1 MKRTIK
7 SRVREEKVLSDK
19 KMKGRRLRALC
30 TTVIL
35 GSVTLGGLSAHAVD
49 IYSPEEFINPD
60 NYSDSSVLNIQDNI
74 NLESANLS
82 GLIQNAINVQIVGT
96 GKDGYA
102 IGGSIYNSDND
113 GRDTILAYGHYTLVN
128 GSGLTFSDAN
138 LTTSTVVFG
147 DSERGGLY
155 SESADWNLSGGLVQ
169 NVSGGTLTVQNSKFD
184 TGLSI
189 DVTRRNDRSVN
200 ARING
205 GIFDNG
211 AGKTTIETSD
221 FTENAISN
229 SAKKIGEETL
239 FTPNQNGSAIESH
252 INGGLI
258 SNASGGLITLND
270 SNLSSNVITASSSNN
285 HADYNPLVWEAK
297 ENCDGDTS
305 EAYVSGGLLNNG
317 GTLTI
322 NGGND
327 VSISSNK
334 ISATAS
340 SLSSDVTIASVLG
353 GVLYNTGT
361 ATLGGDLTIS
371 ENSVTYSASR
381 NDGGDT
387 TTNAYG
393 GVVYNVADAT
403 LNLGN
408 VTISK
413 NSVSGVA
420 GNVAGGAIYNLG
432 SMVLGETGASEAELV
447 LSENFVSGGSG
458 SASGGAIYSA
468 GESNLSN
475 GKITFAN
482 NYATSNSA
490 DASGGALYNTGI
502 LTLGEADFTENYVT
516 GNNALGGALYN
527 SGTFTLDKG
536 TFSENYLIG
545 ANSEQGGA
553 IYNAGTLNLGDVTFS
568 DNTVGD
574 STLNDIYFAAQRTDG
589 DATVNSTMNVLGRA
603 EIGSGLQSADVTAKI
618 NIQNG
623 GNLVLVGQQT
633 LEDGVTTVGNNS
645 GYKGTLNVEN
655 GGILTLKGTEEAD
668 TLAAALTKA
677 TKNWEVGSGL
687 AFDIENDIAARPGQD
702 NPPVAPDATISAAD
716 ITNILGSD
724 AKNVDIYKLGDNYIT
739 FSDDY
744 SSVGR
749 NVYVKDGT
757 MRFFIENNDT
767 EGGGEKY
774 FNGGNANTYISD
786 GAKFIF
792 EISGE
797 DNDTTFAGNLIS
809 ETVADEVNKAEFQKA
824 GEATMTLTGDN
835 SAFNGEAVVE
845 WGELVIDGNKSFFG
859 ENASIVVDCQRNF
872 SGDTGMASLTY
883 NNVAGGEFNQNIT
896 LKSEGIL
903 SINGAGRGDSN
914 NAITINDTITSD
926 GTNNVINLSGAD
938 YTLNTNLDSG
948 QNLNFSNAGI
958 TLGSGVT
965 SLEHAITLASGST
978 LNLADGTANDYTFG
992 DVTLKDATNNAT
1004 LDINLDGDSDAIAV
1018 GGKSTGVL
1026 NIADLNFSGTGGGA
1040 IQKEIEVITGSNNLT
1055 FDENY
1060 KDTYDS
1066 GVYVYDVTTNGGSLS
1081 LIASAISANGLKYQN
1096 HVVDGERTFTFVG
1109 NNPYTIGED
1118 LETTLAGY
1126 FTVSGKSVNA
1136 SDSVFSG
1143 GDAHSFFEVSTD
1155 TTLTLENLTIQNALA
1170 SDADDGTK
1178 GASANKNGAV
1188 VSATG
1193 GTVNLN
1199 NVALKDNHA
1208 DGNGGAIYA
1217 AGNAIINGT
1226 SVNLSGN
1233 TAAGQGSAI
1242 YAQEGAQITLED
1254 SVIDGSDY
1262 VIYNNGA
1269 AITLNDTSV
1278 SGTDSK
1284 IYNSGTLNINSV
1296 DKNVITSAIENAG
1309 TLDLSAAADKVLS
1322 ISGVTGTGAEIAYN
1336 IINVNSD
1343 ASKTGRVEL
1352 GDVSKS
1358 TLAVGNGTAE
1368 LGALSDVD
1376 LSINNA
1382 AVAEH
1387 ISGNITDG
1395 SITIAQ
1401 SAILKELGTADT
1413 TTISS
1418 VLHGSGTIQ
1427 KDGVSTLTLSGS
1439 GNGADFAGDI
1449 NVNDG
1454 KLVFNQA
1461 YGLNA
1466 GSDVNIKN
1474 AVVEY
1479 TTANATLSN
1488 DTLANIN
1495 LNGDAQFTVDA
1506 NGATVTIADKFW
1518 TAKDATTNNNLNFNN
1533 GAYNLGF
1540 STAGL
1545 ADVLNFTDANI
1556 TLSQAANGSI
1566 TMNNSTLDLSNKN
1579 VGDNYTFDNLNATQG
1594 TNNISLDLN
1603 LYVTQDRNPIAD
1615 TINATAGEGILNLTK
1630 VFITNDNGQ
1639 IFRFEDKNKIQV
1651 ISGNNDLKIATAD
1664 DMELLSWAT
1673 NVYKYDIDSALNQ
1686 KGIKINYGGPS
1697 STDTLRDL
1705 NNYIGESEGYNNR
1718 GFNFIVDNGSSNY
1731 NIYRDLDATTEGN
1744 FTIIG
1749 TPDANIKSVLS
1760 GELKD
1765 LVLDAG
1771 TVATRLVNN
1780 NNGTYTYKNAHGT
1793 VSDDRTFDAQYV
1805 TFDGQG
1811 GATIQ
1816 FEAMSVGDTKGSFF
1830 ELTNAT
1836 TLDISDLIIRDAYRG
1851 ANELDASGYTK
1862 YGSVIYAMNSGANV
1876 SISGVDFVSNE
1887 SGSNGG
1893 AIGNL
1898 LSETFEIQNG
1908 NFDGNKSTGGL
1919 GGAIYTASNM
1929 TIKDTN
1935 FGVTNINT
1943 HKDGANDIYIAGN
1956 TVTFEVSDKNTNTI
1970 NSGLAGVAGTVF
1982 DKTGAGTL
1990 LLNGNNEDM
1999 FGSLKIS
2006 AGEVKYTADGSEDS
2020 FIGGSTEINIDS
2032 KLTMD
2037 IANSA
2042 DIQGQIINN
2051 LSGNGQLVKTNN
2063 GTLNMTGDNHLFTGT
2078 MAIEGGSVDFTYE
2091 AGKNIYIAGLT
2102 DIGENGILN
2111 YSTDSEITLSNVS
2124 GTGLLNKNGSGNLN
2138 FNYMT
2143 DNGEKFNGTAYANAG
2158 TLTVNAANDAA
2169 ENFDFKMVANGGN
2182 IVYNAVAG
2190 QTYTLDSKSNIS
2202 FSGNNNTIT
2211 FNNGIYNLNGSI
2223 NGLNDTNTIAFSG
2236 SVDTPAQ
2243 LILGQNKYD
2252 TGIYSIV
2259 DNTIIDLQNSDNN
2272 TFNTYE
2278 FSNLNIANGAK
2289 AKLKVDLEFNSTS
2302 GGTIQNSDKLVSNG
2316 TGGVIS
2322 VTDLNLSKVY
2332 DCGLNNPIEF
2342 AILGGNLTLDK
2353 NVTPTS
2359 WATDVYNYN
2368 VSVGDS
2374 GQSII
2379 LEAIYAADENSLR
2392 AQNIHNGKE
2401 GTRGFSFQS
2410 QQNNLYVIGDHLGE
2424 TAGGTFTVS
2433 GKNDGNNNIIS
2444 HISGDK
2450 DNDGTGEYS
2459 MFDLQNK
2466 TELHLNDLEI
2476 SHAATDKNGSVI
2488 NHENNGA
2495 ISNISNAYIH
2505 HNTSGGK
2512 GGAIYANGQVNLT
2525 DVKFENNTHADG
2537 ANDIYINENAVVNYT
2552 AATKD
2557 KNALSS
2563 GIAGNGTLYKTGG
2576 EELKLS
2582 GNNENFTGNLF
2593 VNSGTLNFD
2602 QNYGTDTYIKGTTT
2616 IADAANV
2623 VINTDLEEI
2632 TTGAFA
2638 GGTGSTITKTGDYDI
2653 TLSGDNS
2660 QFKGTANIN
2669 AGNVIWN
2676 TDDATF
2682 FGGKTNLA
2690 KEEYGIVI
2698 EGTKDAQLS
2707 NISGVGTVGKD
2718 NSGTLVLSGDNSDF
2732 HGSLAVNQGT
2742 LAIAAGTQL
2751 GNLNTGAFGNGTS
2764 INLQNTAAVENED
2777 GSWTTNP
2784 NPASIENLNFETLEI
2799 DGDVSLYLDVDL
2811 AKEQADKISADNVT
2825 VNNNGHLVIGPDGI
2839 NLVSDALVK
2848 NVSTQIV
2855 SGNIAQYV
2863 MLDDAARTAMGPIQK
2878 YMVDYANGYLSFAAQ
2893 GGNTPSYGDV
2903 NPGIMASPV
2912 AAQLG
2917 GYLVQLHSYDEAFRN
2932 MDMYMLMTKEQRQA
2946 MKMKNQIASAAKNS
2960 NIVLDP
2966 TVSRYEN
2973 KSGWFRPYATFENVS
2988 LDNGPKVSNVA
2999 YGSFFGAESEMYDL
3013 GHGWD
3018 GIWSVYGGYNGSHQA
3033 YDGVGIYQNGGTLG
3047 IVGMAYKGNFFT
3059 GLTANTGASVGEAQ
3073 TGFGQDNF
3081 TMLMAGIASKSG
3093 YNVEFAKGKLI
3104 IQPNFTMSYSY
3115 VNTFD
3120 YHSAAGVS
3128 ISSDPLHAIHLEP
3141 GIKVIGNLKNGWQ
3154 PYGSVSMIWNIM
3166 DNTQFMANQ
3175 VYLPEL
3181 SVKPFVKY
3189 GVGVRKSWGEK
3200 FTGFFQ
3206 TYITNGGRNGVGL
3219 QLGFR
3224 WMLGDKSSNKK
3235 TTSQTPQN
3243 KKVIKSM
3250 K

>member
-7 SRVREEKVLSDK
+7 SRVREEKVFSDK

-30 TTVIL
+30 TAVIL

-49 IYSPEEFINPD
+49 IIDQGSLINSD
-60 NYSDSSVLNIQDNI
+60 NYVNGSVLNIQQAIELVNNDDIRAYFPII
-74 NLESANLS
+74 NNSSAVTIN
-82 GLIQNAINVQIVGT
+82 GNNNAIT
-96 GKDGYA
+96 
-102 IGGSIYNSDND
+102 GSIYNQDED
-113 GRDTILAYGHYTLVN
+113 GNLDYGHYSIQDSGSSLSLENVN
-128 GSGLTFSDAN
+128 WNTSTEVHGDAYVGSGGRSWNIYGGVVQNQSGKLNVTDSSFS
-138 LTTSTVVFG
+138 T
-147 DSERGGLY
+147 
-155 SESADWNLSGGLVQ
+155 NLSISLNRQGDY
-169 NVSGGTLTVQNSKFD
+169 VSSTY
-184 TGLSI
+184 
-189 DVTRRNDRSVN
+189 
-200 ARING
+200 ING
-205 GIFDNG
+205 GIIDNLSDG
-211 AGKTTIETSD
+211 AGSTGVVISGTDFNSNNISVNAVRSGSPTIWTAGAEAHA
-221 FTENAISN
+221 E
-229 SAKKIGEETL
+229 
-239 FTPNQNGSAIESH
+239 
-252 INGGLI
+252 INGGILR
-258 SNASGGLITLND
+258 NASDGNTMSVTGGSI
-270 SNLSSNVITASSSNN
+270 SSNVINAIADNNSDYDVWPWPDEAEGNTANASIWGALINNAGKIDIQGVEILGNTASVSAESIEN
-285 HADYNPLVWEAK
+285 ADTV
-297 ENCDGDTS
+297 
-305 EAYVSGGLLNNG
+305 
-317 GTLTI
+317 
-322 NGGND
+322 
-327 VSISSNK
+327 
-334 ISATAS
+334 
-340 SLSSDVTIASVLG
+340 IANVYG
-353 GVLYNTGT
+353 GVLYNEGT
-361 ATLGGDLTIS
+361 ATIGGNTEIS
-371 ENSVTYSASR
+371 GNSISY
-381 NDGGDT
+381 
-387 TTNAYG
+387 NANQG
-393 GVVYNVADAT
+393 T
-403 LNLGN
+403 
-408 VTISK
+408 
-413 NSVSGVA
+413 
-420 GNVAGGAIYNLG
+420 
-432 SMVLGETGASEAELV
+432 
-447 LSENFVSGGSG
+447 G
-458 SASGGAIYSA
+458 SA
-468 GESNLSN
+468 L
-475 GKITFAN
+475 
-482 NYATSNSA
+482 
-490 DASGGALYNTGI
+490 
-502 LTLGEADFTENYVT
+502 
-516 GNNALGGALYN
+516 
-527 SGTFTLDKG
+527 
-536 TFSENYLIG
+536 
-545 ANSEQGGA
+545 GGA
-553 IYNAGTLNLGDVTFS
+553 IYNAGNLTLGDVKFS
-568 DNTVGD
+568 NNTQNG
-574 STLNDIYFAAQRTDG
+574 TLNDIYGAANSVINVSGRT
-589 DATVNSTMNVLGRA
+589 
-603 EIGSGLQSADVTAKI
+603 EIGSGLQSADSTAKI
-618 NIQNG
+618 NIQKG
-623 GNLVLVGQQT
+623 GNLVLVGKQT
-633 LEDGVTTVGNNS
+633 LADGTTETVGNNA
-645 GYKGTLNVEN
+645 GYTGALNVAQ

-668 TLAAALTKA
+668 TLAAALTNA
-677 TKNWEVGSGL
+677 TNKSWEVGSGL

-797 DNDTTFAGNLIS
+797 ENDTTFAGNLIS
-809 ETVADEVNKAEFQKA
+809 ETVAGEVNKAEFQKA
-824 GEATMTLTGDN
+824 GEATMTLTGVN
-835 SAFNGEAVVE
+835 RAFNGEAVVE

-883 NNVAGGEFNQNIT
+883 NNVAGVEFNQNIT
-896 LKSEGIL
+896 LKSKGIL

-914 NAITINDTITSD
+914 AITINNTITSD

-938 YTLNTNLDSG
+938 YTLNTNLGLG

-978 LNLADGTANDYTFG
+978 LNLADGTANNYTFG

-1004 LDINLDGDSDAIAV
+1004 FDINLDGDSDAIAV

-1055 FDENY
+1055 FDANY

-1096 HVVDGERTFTFVG
+1096 HAVDEERTFTFVG

-1118 LETTLAGY
+1118 LETTLEGD
-1126 FTVSGKSVNA
+1126 FTVSGKSDNA

-1143 GDAHSFFEVSTD
+1143 GNAHSFFEVSTD

-1170 SDADDGTK
+1170 SVEVAGTE
-1178 GASANKNGAV
+1178 GASANENGAV

-1217 AGNAIINGT
+1217 AGNAIIKGT

-1233 TAAGQGSAI
+1233 TADGQGSAI

-1269 AITLNDTSV
+1269 AVTLNDTSV

-1309 TLDLSAAADKVLS
+1309 TLNLSAAADKELS
-1322 ISGVTGTGAEIAYN
+1322 ISGVTGTGTEIAYN

-1358 TLAVGNGTAE
+1358 TLAVGNGNAE

-1401 SAILKELGTADT
+1401 SAILKELGTAD

-1533 GAYNLGF
+1533 GAYKLGF

-1566 TMNNSTLDLSNKN
+1566 TMNNSTLDLSNRN
-1579 VGDNYTFDNLNATQG
+1579 DGDNYTFDNLNATQG
-1594 TNNISLDLN
+1594 TNNISLDLD

-1956 TVTFEVSDKNTNTI
+1956 TVTYSVSDENTI
-1970 NSGLAGVAGTVF
+1970 NSGLAGAGNF

-1990 LLNGNNEDM
+1990 YLNGNNKYLTGT
-1999 FGSLKIS
+1999 FKVSGGKVL
-2006 AGEVKYTADGSEDS
+2006 YTANDANDS
-2020 FIGGSTEINIDS
+2020 FVGGPVNLVANLEMNIDS
-2032 KLTMD
+2032 E
-2037 IANSA
+2037 
-2042 DIQGQIINN
+2042 IQNQTISNVSGAGN
-2051 LSGNGQLVKTNN
+2051 LEKTGA
-2063 GTLNMTGDNHLFTGT
+2063 GTLNMTGDNSGYRGNLSIKEGVLAFTN
-2078 MAIEGGSVDFTYE
+2078 ANS
-2091 AGKNIYIAGLT
+2091 NSYIAGNT
-2102 DIGENGILN
+2102 AISNGASLD
-2111 YSTDSEITLSNVS
+2111 YTAVDTVSGATLSNVT
-2124 GTGLLNKNGSGNLN
+2124 GTGVLNKNGDGNLT
-2138 FNYMT
+2138 FNYAS
-2143 DNGEKFNGTAYANAG
+2143 DDEKFNGTANSNAG
-2158 TLTVNAANDAA
+2158 TLTVNAVSGAA
-2169 ENFDFKMVANGGN
+2169 PAFDFNMVANGGN
-2182 IVYNAVAG
+2182 IVYNAIAG
-2190 QTYTLDSKSNIS
+2190 QTYVLDSTSNIS
-2202 FSGNNNTIT
+2202 FADDVNTGSVTFKDGTYELGSALKGQTGDKEVIFDGNDTTPTTIHLTSTEYNTGKFTIKDALIDVADDDAFKTYT
-2211 FNNGIYNLNGSI
+2211 FDNLNAEEGSE
-2223 NGLNDTNTIAFSG
+2223 L
-2236 SVDTPAQ
+2236 SVDLAF
-2243 LILGQNKYD
+2243 D
-2252 TGIYSIV
+2252 T
-2259 DNTIIDLQNSDNN
+2259 
-2272 TFNTYE
+2272 
-2278 FSNLNIANGAK
+2278 ANGH
-2289 AKLKVDLEFNSTS
+2289 
-2302 GGTIQNSDKLVSNG
+2302 QSDKIISTNG
-2316 TGGVIS
+2316 SGTL
-2322 VTDLNLSKVY
+2322 TLTTLNLRDVFY
-2332 DCGLNNPIEF
+2332 DDGLTTPPDSVEF
-2342 AILGGNLTLDK
+2342 EILGGGLKLSDLTLDD
-2353 NVTPTS
+2353 
-2359 WATDVYNYN
+2359 WATDVYHYT
-2368 VSVGDS
+2368 VTTDADKQSV
-2374 GQSII
+2374 I
-2379 LEAIYAADENSLR
+2379 LTADDIANENSLR
-2392 AQNIHNGKE
+2392 EQNKKDDDI
-2401 GTRGFSFQS
+2401 RGFQF
-2410 QQNNLYVIGDHLGE
+2410 LKEDEYVIGSHLGQ
-2424 TAGGTFTVS
+2424 TADGIFTVQ
-2433 GKNDGNNNIIS
+2433 GIQKGDGSIIS
-2444 HISGDK
+2444 HINGG
-2450 DNDGTGEYS
+2450 NQYS
-2459 MFDLQNK
+2459 MFDVV
-2466 TELHLNDLEI
+2466 NDNTDLRINDVEI
-2476 SHAATDKNGSVI
+2476 SHANKDGNGSVLSHTSDSVATI
-2488 NHENNGA
+2488 TNA
-2495 ISNISNAYIH
+2495 NIHDNAS
-2505 HNTSGGK
+2505 TGK
-2512 GGAIYANGQVNLT
+2512 GGAIYVNSGTVNLE
-2525 DVKFENNTHADG
+2525 DVTFVNNNHGNG
-2537 ANDIYINENAVVNYT
+2537 ANDIYIEGENTKVNYI
-2552 AATKD
+2552 ATND
-2557 KNALSS
+2557 SKNSISS
-2563 GIAGNGTLYKTGG
+2563 GIAGNGVLEKTGDSV
-2576 EELKLS
+2576 LILS
-2582 GNNENFTGNLF
+2582 GSNENFTGNL
-2593 VNSGTLNFD
+2593 VVSSGTLNFD
-2602 QNYGTDTYIKGTTT
+2602 QNSSTDTYIKGTTT
-2616 IADAANV
+2616 IANAAEV
-2623 VINTDLEEI
+2623 VINTDLSEI

-2638 GGTGSTITKTGDYDI
+2638 GGASSTITKTGDYDI

-3224 WMLGDKSSNKK
+3224 WMLGDKSSSKK

>member
-7 SRVREEKVLSDK
+7 SRVREEQVFSDK

-30 TTVIL
+30 TAVIL

-49 IYSPEEFINPD
+49 IYNADDFTNSA
-60 NYSDSSVLNIQDNI
+60 NYTDGSTLNILNPIQLTDADFRDSISGAVKVVIDGGNNEIYGGNI
-74 NLESANLS
+74 DEKVSAIWSSDQESGDDSLE
-82 GLIQNAINVQIVGT
+82 T
-96 GKDGYA
+96 
-102 IGGSIYNSDND
+102 
-113 GRDTILAYGHYTLVN
+113 GHYTIQAN
-128 GSGLTFSDAN
+128 GAEVTFQN
-138 LTTSTVVFG
+138 INWNTSTVVHG
-147 DSERGGLY
+147 DAYVGSGGRRWNIYGGVVQNQSGKLNVTD
-155 SESADWNLSGGLVQ
+155 SSFSTNLSISLDRQGDY
-169 NVSGGTLTVQNSKFD
+169 VSSTY
-184 TGLSI
+184 
-189 DVTRRNDRSVN
+189 
-200 ARING
+200 ING
-205 GIFDNG
+205 GIIDNLSDG
-211 AGKTTIETSD
+211 AGSTGVVISGTDFDSNNISVNAVRLGSPTIWTAGAEAHA
-221 FTENAISN
+221 E
-229 SAKKIGEETL
+229 
-239 FTPNQNGSAIESH
+239 
-252 INGGLI
+252 INGGILR
-258 SNASGGLITLND
+258 NASDGNTMSVTGG
-270 SNLSSNVITASSSNN
+270 
-285 HADYNPLVWEAK
+285 
-297 ENCDGDTS
+297 
-305 EAYVSGGLLNNG
+305 
-317 GTLTI
+317 
-322 NGGND
+322 
-327 VSISSNK
+327 SISSNEINAIADNNSDYDVWLMPDEADGNTANASIWGALINNAGK
-334 ISATAS
+334 I
-340 SLSSDVTIASVLG
+340 DIQGVEIFGNKASVSAESIENADTVIANVYG
-353 GVLYNTGT
+353 GVLYNEGT
-361 ATLGGDLTIS
+361 ATIGGNTTIS
-371 ENSVTYSASR
+371 GNSISY
-381 NDGGDT
+381 
-387 TTNAYG
+387 NANQG
-393 GVVYNVADAT
+393 T
-403 LNLGN
+403 
-408 VTISK
+408 
-413 NSVSGVA
+413 
-420 GNVAGGAIYNLG
+420 
-432 SMVLGETGASEAELV
+432 
-447 LSENFVSGGSG
+447 G
-458 SASGGAIYSA
+458 SA
-468 GESNLSN
+468 L
-475 GKITFAN
+475 
-482 NYATSNSA
+482 
-490 DASGGALYNTGI
+490 
-502 LTLGEADFTENYVT
+502 
-516 GNNALGGALYN
+516 
-527 SGTFTLDKG
+527 
-536 TFSENYLIG
+536 
-545 ANSEQGGA
+545 GGA
-553 IYNAGTLNLGDVTFS
+553 IYNAGNLTLGDVIFS
-568 DNTVGD
+568 NNTQNG
-574 STLNDIYFAAQRTDG
+574 TLNDIYGAA
-589 DATVNSTMNVLGRA
+589 NSVINVSGRA
-603 EIGSGLQSADVTAKI
+603 EIGSGLQSADATAKI

-623 GNLVLVGQQT
+623 GNLVLVGKQT
-633 LEDGVTTVGNNS
+633 LADGTTETVGNNA
-645 GYKGTLNVEN
+645 GYTGALNVAQ

-668 TLAAALTKA
+668 TLAAALTNA
-677 TKNWEVGSGL
+677 TNKSWKVGSGL

-797 DNDTTFAGNLIS
+797 ENDTTFAGNLIS
-809 ETVADEVNKAEFQKA
+809 ETVAGEVNKAEFQKA

-872 SGDTGMASLTY
+872 SGDTGMARLTY

-914 NAITINDTITSD
+914 AITINNTITSD
-926 GTNNVINLSGAD
+926 DTNNVINLSGAD
-938 YTLNTNLDSG
+938 YTLNTNLDPG

-978 LNLADGTANDYTFG
+978 LNLADGTANKYTFG
-992 DVTLKDATNNAT
+992 DVTLKDVTNNAT
-1004 LDINLDGDSDAIAV
+1004 LDINLDGASDAIAV
-1018 GGKSTGVL
+1018 GENSTGVL
-1026 NIADLNFSGTGGGA
+1026 NIDDLNFSGKGGGA
-1040 IQKEIEVITGSNNLT
+1040 IQKEIKVITGSNNLT
-1055 FDENY
+1055 FANY
-1060 KDTYDS
+1060 NDTYDS
-1066 GVYVYDVTTNGGSLS
+1066 GVYVYDVKTNGGSLS

-1096 HVVDGERTFTFVG
+1096 HIVDGERTFTFVG

-1118 LETTLAGY
+1118 LEITLAGD
-1126 FTVSGKSVNA
+1126 FTVSGKSDNA

-1143 GDAHSFFEVSTD
+1143 GDDHSFFEVSTD

-1170 SDADDGTK
+1170 SDADDGTE
-1178 GASANKNGAV
+1178 GASANENGAV

-1199 NVALKDNHA
+1199 NVALKVNHA

-1233 TAAGQGSAI
+1233 TADGQGSAI

-1262 VIYNNGA
+1262 VIYNNDA

-1309 TLDLSAAADKVLS
+1309 TLNLSAAADKELS

-1413 TTISS
+1413 MISS
-1418 VLHGSGTIQ
+1418 ELHGSGTIQ

-1479 TTANATLSN
+1479 TTAKATLSN

-1533 GAYNLGF
+1533 GTYNLGF
-1540 STAGL
+1540 STAGI
-1545 ADVLNFTDANI
+1545 ADILNFKDSNI
-1556 TLSQAANGSI
+1556 TLSQADNGSI
-1566 TMNNSTLDLSNKN
+1566 TMNNSTLDLSNTRAGN
-1579 VGDNYTFDNLNATQG
+1579 NYNFDSLDATQG

-1673 NVYKYDIDSALNQ
+1673 NVYKYQINSAMEQ
-1686 KGIKINYGGPS
+1686 KGIEISYGGPS

-1705 NNYIGESEGYNNR
+1705 NIYQGEQGHNNR
-1718 GFNFIVDNGSSNY
+1718 GFNFIVDATNGNNSY
-1731 NIYRDLDATTEGN
+1731 NIYRDLDTTAAGN

-1749 TPDANIKSVLS
+1749 AVNGNGSKSVLS

-1765 LVLDAG
+1765 LVLDKDTA
-1771 TVATRLVNN
+1771 TTRLRDNGD
-1780 NNGTYTYKNAHGT
+1780 GTYTYLNADKS
-1793 VSDDRTFDAQYV
+1793 VDRKFDASCV
-1805 TFDGQG
+1805 TDTADGG
-1811 GATIQ
+1811 KIINVK
-1816 FEAMSVGDTKGSFF
+1816 AMSDGDTNGSFF

-1836 TLDISDLIIRDAYRG
+1836 NLEISDVIIKDAYRG
-1851 ANELDASGYTK
+1851 ASELDANGFTK
-1862 YGSVIYAMNSGANV
+1862 YGSVIYAMNQDAVVNLSN
-1876 SISGVDFVSNE
+1876 VDFVSNN
-1887 SGSNGG
+1887 SAANGG
-1893 AIGNL
+1893 AIGNVFSKEFNITNGSFDDNH
-1898 LSETFEIQNG
+1898 SEKGF
-1908 NFDGNKSTGGL
+1908 
-1919 GGAIYTASNM
+1919 GGAIYTAFNM
-1929 TIKDTN
+1929 NIKDTD
-1935 FGVTNINT
+1935 FGVKELNT
-1943 HKDGANDIYIAGN
+1943 HQAGVANDIYIAGN

-1999 FGSLKIS
+1999 LGSLKIS

-2020 FIGGSTEINIDS
+2020 FIGGSTEIDS

-2063 GTLNMTGDNHLFTGT
+2063 GTLKMTGDNHLFTGT

-2124 GTGLLNKNGSGNLN
+2124 GKGLLNKNGSGNLN

-2143 DNGEKFNGTAYANAG
+2143 DNGEKFNGTAYANEG
-2158 TLTVNAANDAA
+2158 TLTVNAYPDSADDNA
-2169 ENFDFKMVANGGN
+2169 FDFKMVANGGN
-2182 IVYNAVAG
+2182 IVYNAIAG
-2190 QTYTLDSKSNIS
+2190 QTYVLDSTSNIS
-2202 FSGNNNTIT
+2202 FADDVNTGSVT
-2211 FNNGIYNLNGSI
+2211 FKDGTYELGSALTGQTGDKEVIFDCDDDTTPTTIHLTSTEYNTGKFTIKDALIDVDDDAFKTYTFDNLNAEEGSE
-2223 NGLNDTNTIAFSG
+2223 L
-2236 SVDTPAQ
+2236 SVDLAF
-2243 LILGQNKYD
+2243 D
-2252 TGIYSIV
+2252 T
-2259 DNTIIDLQNSDNN
+2259 
-2272 TFNTYE
+2272 
-2278 FSNLNIANGAK
+2278 ANGH
-2289 AKLKVDLEFNSTS
+2289 
-2302 GGTIQNSDKLVSNG
+2302 QSDKIISTNG
-2316 TGGVIS
+2316 SGTL
-2322 VTDLNLSKVY
+2322 TLTTLNLSKGFY
-2332 DCGLNNPIEF
+2332 DDGLTTPPDSVEF
-2342 AILGGNLTLDK
+2342 EILGGGLKLSDLTED
-2353 NVTPTS
+2353 
-2359 WATDVYNYN
+2359 WYTDVYHYT
-2368 VSVGDS
+2368 VTTDADKQSV
-2374 GQSII
+2374 I
-2379 LEAIYAADENSLR
+2379 LTADDIAHENSLR
-2392 AQNIHNGKE
+2392 EQNKKDDI
-2401 GTRGFSFQS
+2401 RGFQF
-2410 QQNNLYVIGDHLGE
+2410 LKEDEYVIGSHLGQ
-2424 TAGGTFTVS
+2424 TADGIFTVQ
-2433 GKNDGNNNIIS
+2433 GIQKGDGSIIS
-2444 HISGDK
+2444 HINGG
-2450 DNDGTGEYS
+2450 NQYS
-2459 MFDLQNK
+2459 MFDVVKDNTDLRI
-2466 TELHLNDLEI
+2466 NDVEI
-2476 SHAATDKNGSVI
+2476 SHANKDGNGSVLSHTSDSVATI
-2488 NHENNGA
+2488 T
-2495 ISNISNAYIH
+2495 NAYIH
-2505 HNTSGGK
+2505 DNASTGK
-2512 GGAIYANGQVNLT
+2512 GGAIYVNSGTVNLK
-2525 DVKFENNTHADG
+2525 DVTFANNNHGNG
-2537 ANDIYINENAVVNYT
+2537 ANDIYIEGENTKVNYI
-2552 AATKD
+2552 ATND
-2557 KNALSS
+2557 SKNSISS
-2563 GIAGNGTLYKTGG
+2563 GIAGNGVLEKTGDS
-2576 EELKLS
+2576 ELTLS
-2582 GNNENFTGNLF
+2582 GSNENFTGNL
-2593 VNSGTLNFD
+2593 VVSSGTLNFE
-2602 QNYGTDTYIKGTTT
+2602 QNSSTDTYIKGTTT
-2616 IADAANV
+2616 IANAAEV
-2623 VINTDLEEI
+2623 VINTDLSEI

-2638 GGTGSTITKTGDYDI
+2638 GGASSTITKTGDYDI

>member
-30 TTVIL
+30 TAVIL

-147 DSERGGLY
+147 DSDRGGRY

-189 DVTRRNDRSVN
+189 DVTRRNDRVVN
-200 ARING
+200 SRING

-239 FTPNQNGSAIESH
+239 FTQNQNGSAIESH

-270 SNLSSNVITASSSNN
+270 SNLSSNGITASSSNN
-285 HADYNPLVWEAK
+285 HADYNPLVWEDK

-322 NGGND
+322 NGG
-327 VSISSNK
+327 SISSNN

-371 ENSVTYSASR
+371 ANSVTYSASR

-603 EIGSGLQSADVTAKI
+603 EIGSGLQSADATAQI

-809 ETVADEVNKAEFQKA
+809 ETVAGEVNKAEFQKA
-824 GEATMTLTGDN
+824 GDATLTLTGDN
-835 SAFNGEAVVE
+835 RNFNGVAVAE

-872 SGDTGMASLTY
+872 PGDTGMASLTY
-883 NNVAGGEFNQNIT
+883 NNVAGGVFNQNIT

-903 SINGAGRGDSN
+903 SINGAGRGDS

-938 YTLNTNLDSG
+938 YTLNTNLGSG

-965 SLEHAITLASGST
+965 SLKHAITLASGST
-978 LNLADGTANDYTFG
+978 LNLADGTANNYTFG

-1004 LDINLDGDSDAIAV
+1004 LDINLDGASDAIAV
-1018 GGKSTGVL
+1018 GGNSTGVL
-1026 NIADLNFSGTGGGA
+1026 NIDDLNFSGTGGGA

-1055 FDENY
+1055 FDANY

-1118 LETTLAGY
+1118 LETTLEGD

-1143 GDAHSFFEVSTD
+1143 DYAHSFFEVSTD
-1155 TTLTLENLTIQNALA
+1155 TTLTLKNLTIQNALA

-1178 GASANKNGAV
+1178 GASANENGAV

-1193 GTVNLN
+1193 GIVNLN

-1217 AGNAIINGT
+1217 AGNAIIKGT

-1233 TAAGQGSAI
+1233 TADGQGSAI
-1242 YAQEGAQITLED
+1242 YAQEGAQITLDD

-1309 TLDLSAAADKVLS
+1309 TLNLSAAADKELS
-1322 ISGVTGTGAEIAYN
+1322 ISGVTGRGADIAYN

-1343 ASKTGRVEL
+1343 ASNTGRVEL
-1352 GDVSKS
+1352 GDVSNS
-1358 TLAVGNGTAE
+1358 TLAVDNGTAE

-1413 TTISS
+1413 TISS

-1427 KDGVSTLTLSGS
+1427 KDGASTLTLSGS

-1449 NVNDG
+1449 NLNAG

-1594 TNNISLDLN
+1594 TNNISLDLD

-1615 TINATAGEGILNLTK
+1615 TINATAGKGILNLTK

-1673 NVYKYDIDSALNQ
+1673 NVYKYQINSAMEQ
-1686 KGIKINYGGPS
+1686 KGIEISYGGPS

-1705 NNYIGESEGYNNR
+1705 NIYNSGEQGMNNR
-1718 GFNFIVDNGSSNY
+1718 GFNFIVDASGNNSY
-1731 NIYRDLDATTEGN
+1731 NIYRDLDTTAAGN

-1749 TPDANIKSVLS
+1749 AVNGNGSKSVLS

-1765 LVLDAG
+1765 LVLDKDTA
-1771 TVATRLVNN
+1771 TTRLRDNGD
-1780 NNGTYTYKNAHGT
+1780 GTYTYLNADKS
-1793 VSDDRTFDAQYV
+1793 VDRKFDASCV
-1805 TFDGQG
+1805 TDTADGG
-1811 GATIQ
+1811 KIIKV
-1816 FEAMSVGDTKGSFF
+1816 EAMSDGDTNGSFF

-1836 TLDISDLIIRDAYRG
+1836 NLEISDVIIKDAYRG
-1851 ANELDASGYTK
+1851 AGELDTNGYTK
-1862 YGSVIYAMNSGANV
+1862 YGSVIYAMNKDAVVNLSN
-1876 SISGVDFVSNE
+1876 VDFVSNN
-1887 SGSNGG
+1887 SAANGG
-1893 AIGNL
+1893 AIGNVFSKKFNISNGSFDDNH
-1898 LSETFEIQNG
+1898 SE
-1908 NFDGNKSTGGL
+1908 KGL
-1919 GGAIYTASNM
+1919 GGAIYTAFNM
-1929 TIKDTN
+1929 NIKDTD
-1935 FGVTNINT
+1935 FGVNGLNT
-1943 HKDGANDIYIAGN
+1943 HQAGEANDIYIAGN
-1956 TVTFEVSDKNTNTI
+1956 TVTYSVSDENTI
-1970 NSGLAGVAGTVF
+1970 NSGLAGAGNF

-1990 LLNGNNEDM
+1990 YLNGNNKYLTGT
-1999 FGSLKIS
+1999 FKVSGGKVL
-2006 AGEVKYTADGSEDS
+2006 YTANDANDS
-2020 FIGGSTEINIDS
+2020 FVGGPVNLVANLEMNIDS
-2032 KLTMD
+2032 E
-2037 IANSA
+2037 
-2042 DIQGQIINN
+2042 IQNQTISNVSGAGN
-2051 LSGNGQLVKTNN
+2051 LEKTGA
-2063 GTLNMTGDNHLFTGT
+2063 GTLNMTGDNSGYRGNLSIKEGVLAFTN
-2078 MAIEGGSVDFTYE
+2078 ANS
-2091 AGKNIYIAGLT
+2091 NSYIAGNT
-2102 DIGENGILN
+2102 AISNGASLD
-2111 YSTDSEITLSNVS
+2111 YTAVDTVSGATLSNVT
-2124 GTGLLNKNGSGNLN
+2124 GTGVLNKNGDGNLT
-2138 FNYMT
+2138 FNYAS
-2143 DNGEKFNGTAYANAG
+2143 GTAKFSGTANSNEG
-2158 TLTVNAANDAA
+2158 TLTVNAASDAA
-2169 ENFDFKMVANGGN
+2169 STFDFNMVANGGN
-2182 IVYNAVAG
+2182 IVYNAIAG
-2190 QTYTLDSKSNIS
+2190 QTYVLDSTSNIS
-2202 FSGNNNTIT
+2202 FADDVNTGSVT
-2211 FNNGIYNLNGSI
+2211 FKDGTYELGSALTGQTGDKEVIFDCDDDTTPTTIHLTSTEYNTGKFTIKDALIDVDDDAFKTYTFDNLNAEEGSE
-2223 NGLNDTNTIAFSG
+2223 L
-2236 SVDTPAQ
+2236 SVDLAF
-2243 LILGQNKYD
+2243 D
-2252 TGIYSIV
+2252 T
-2259 DNTIIDLQNSDNN
+2259 
-2272 TFNTYE
+2272 
-2278 FSNLNIANGAK
+2278 ANGH
-2289 AKLKVDLEFNSTS
+2289 
-2302 GGTIQNSDKLVSNG
+2302 QSDKIISTNG
-2316 TGGVIS
+2316 SGTL
-2322 VTDLNLSKVY
+2322 TLTTLNLSKGFY
-2332 DCGLNNPIEF
+2332 DDGLTTPPDSVEF
-2342 AILGGNLTLDK
+2342 EILGGGLKLSDLTED
-2353 NVTPTS
+2353 
-2359 WATDVYNYN
+2359 WYTDVYHYT
-2368 VSVGDS
+2368 VTTDADKQSV
-2374 GQSII
+2374 I
-2379 LEAIYAADENSLR
+2379 LTADDIAHENSLR
-2392 AQNIHNGKE
+2392 EQNQKDDI
-2401 GTRGFSFQS
+2401 RGFQF
-2410 QQNNLYVIGDHLGE
+2410 LKEDEYVIGSHLGQ
-2424 TAGGTFTVS
+2424 TADGIFTVQ
-2433 GKNDGNNNIIS
+2433 GIQKGDGSIIS
-2444 HISGDK
+2444 HINGG
-2450 DNDGTGEYS
+2450 NQYS
-2459 MFDLQNK
+2459 MFDVV
-2466 TELHLNDLEI
+2466 NDNTDLRINDVEI
-2476 SHAATDKNGSVI
+2476 SHANKDGNGSVLSHTSDSVATI
-2488 NHENNGA
+2488 T
-2495 ISNISNAYIH
+2495 NAYIH
-2505 HNTSGGK
+2505 DNASTGK
-2512 GGAIYANGQVNLT
+2512 GGAIYVNSGTVNLE
-2525 DVKFENNTHADG
+2525 DVTFANNNHGNG
-2537 ANDIYINENAVVNYT
+2537 ANDIYIEGENTKVNYI
-2552 AATKD
+2552 ATND
-2557 KNALSS
+2557 SKNSISS
-2563 GIAGNGTLYKTGG
+2563 GIAGNGVLEKTGDS
-2576 EELKLS
+2576 ELTLS
-2582 GNNENFTGNLF
+2582 GSNENFTGNF
-2593 VNSGTLNFD
+2593 VVSSGTLNFD
-2602 QNYGTDTYIKGTTT
+2602 QNSSTDTYIKGTTT
-2616 IADAANV
+2616 IANAAEV
-2623 VINTDLEEI
+2623 VINTDLSEI

-2638 GGTGSTITKTGDYDI
+2638 GGASSTITKTGDYDI

>member
-1 MKRTIK
+1 MKRNIK

-30 TTVIL
+30 TAVIL

-147 DSERGGLY
+147 DSDRGGLY

-221 FTENAISN
+221 FTGNAISN

-239 FTPNQNGSAIESH
+239 FTPNKNGSAIESH

-258 SNASGGLITLND
+258 SNASGGLITLNG
-270 SNLSSNVITASSSNN
+270 SNLSSNGITASSSNN
-285 HADYNPLVWEAK
+285 HADFNPVVWDAK

-322 NGGND
+322 NGG
-327 VSISSNK
+327 SISYNN

-361 ATLGGDLTIS
+361 ATLGGGLTIS
-371 ENSVTYSASR
+371 VNSVTYSASR

-447 LSENFVSGGSG
+447 LRENFVSGGSG

-603 EIGSGLQSADVTAKI
+603 EIGSGLQSADSTAQI

-633 LEDGVTTVGNNS
+633 LEDGGTTVGNNS

-757 MRFFIENNDT
+757 MRFFKENSDT

-809 ETVADEVNKAEFQKA
+809 ETVAGEVNKAEFQKA

-845 WGELVIDGNKSFFG
+845 WGELVIGGNKSFFG

-914 NAITINDTITSD
+914 AITINDTITSY

-978 LNLADGTANDYTFG
+978 LNLADGTANNYTFG

-1004 LDINLDGDSDAIAV
+1004 LDINLDGASDAIAV

-1040 IQKEIEVITGSNNLT
+1040 IQKEIKVITGSNNLT

-1060 KDTYDS
+1060 KDAYDS
-1066 GVYVYDVTTNGGSLS
+1066 GVYVYDVTTKGGSLS

-1096 HVVDGERTFTFVG
+1096 HVVDGKRTFTFVG

-1118 LETTLAGY
+1118 LETTLAGD
-1126 FTVSGKSVNA
+1126 FTVSGKSDNA

-1143 GDAHSFFEVSTD
+1143 GNAHSFFEVSTD

-1170 SDADDGTK
+1170 SDADDGTD
-1178 GASANKNGAV
+1178 GASANENGAV

-1217 AGNAIINGT
+1217 AGNAIIKGT

-1233 TAAGQGSAI
+1233 TADGQGSAI

-1309 TLDLSAAADKVLS
+1309 TLNLSAAADKELS

-1382 AVAEH
+1382 AVVEH

-1401 SAILKELGTADT
+1401 SAILKELGTAD

-1454 KLVFNQA
+1454 KLVFNEM

-1466 GSDVNIKN
+1466 GADVNIKN

-1479 TTANATLSN
+1479 TTGNATLSN

-1556 TLSQAANGSI
+1556 TLSKAANGSI
-1566 TMNNSTLDLSNKN
+1566 TMNNSTLDLSKN
-1579 VGDNYTFDNLNATQG
+1579 RNAGDNYTFDNLNATQG
-1594 TNNISLDLN
+1594 TNNISLDLD
-1603 LYVTQDRNPIAD
+1603 LYVTQDGNPIAD

-1673 NVYKYDIDSALNQ
+1673 NVYKYQINSAMGQ
-1686 KGIKINYGGPS
+1686 KGIEISYGGPS

-1705 NNYIGESEGYNNR
+1705 NIYNSGKQGMNNR
-1718 GFNFIVDNGSSNY
+1718 GFNFVIDDESNSY
-1731 NIYRDLDATTEGN
+1731 NIYRDLDTTTEGN

-1749 TPDANIKSVLS
+1749 AVNGNGAKSVLS

-1771 TVATRLVNN
+1771 TVANRLDYNEDDN
-1780 NNGTYTYKNAHGT
+1780 TYTYKNADG
-1793 VSDDRTFDAQYV
+1793 SPDRTFDASYV
-1805 TFDGQG
+1805 TDTADGG
-1811 GATIQ
+1811 KIINV
-1816 FEAMSVGDTKGSFF
+1816 EAMSDGDKNGSFF

-1836 TLDISDLIIRDAYRG
+1836 NLEISDVIIKDAYRG
-1851 ANELDASGYTK
+1851 ASELDTNGFTK
-1862 YGSVIYAMNSGANV
+1862 YGSVIYAMNQDAVVNLSN
-1876 SISGVDFVSNE
+1876 VDFVSNNSE
-1887 SGSNGG
+1887 ANGG
-1893 AIGNL
+1893 AIGNVFSKEFNITNGSFDDNH
-1898 LSETFEIQNG
+1898 SE
-1908 NFDGNKSTGGL
+1908 KGL
-1919 GGAIYTASNM
+1919 GGAIYTAFNM
-1929 TIKDTN
+1929 NIKDTD
-1935 FGVTNINT
+1935 FGVNGRNT
-1943 HKDGANDIYIAGN
+1943 HQDGVANDIYIAGN

-2020 FIGGSTEINIDS
+2020 FIGGSTEIKIDS

-2063 GTLNMTGDNHLFTGT
+2063 GTLKMTGDNHLFTGT

-2143 DNGEKFNGTAYANAG
+2143 DNGEKFNGTAYANEG
-2158 TLTVNAANDAA
+2158 TLTVNAYPDSADDNA
-2169 ENFDFKMVANGGN
+2169 FDFKMVANGGD
-2182 IVYNAVAG
+2182 IVYNAIAG
-2190 QTYTLDSKSNIS
+2190 QTYVLDSTSNIS
-2202 FSGNNNTIT
+2202 FADDVNTGSVT
-2211 FNNGIYNLNGSI
+2211 FNNGIYELGSALAGQTGDKEVIFDGNDTTSTTIHLTSTEYNTGKFTIKDALIDVADDAFKTYTFDNLNAEEGSE
-2223 NGLNDTNTIAFSG
+2223 L
-2236 SVDTPAQ
+2236 SVDLAF
-2243 LILGQNKYD
+2243 D
-2252 TGIYSIV
+2252 T
-2259 DNTIIDLQNSDNN
+2259 
-2272 TFNTYE
+2272 
-2278 FSNLNIANGAK
+2278 ANGH
-2289 AKLKVDLEFNSTS
+2289 
-2302 GGTIQNSDKLVSNG
+2302 QSDKIISTNG
-2316 TGGVIS
+2316 SGTL
-2322 VTDLNLSKVY
+2322 TLTTLNLRDVFY
-2332 DCGLNNPIEF
+2332 DDGLTTPPDSVEF
-2342 AILGGNLTLDK
+2342 EILGGGLKLSDLTLDD
-2353 NVTPTS
+2353 
-2359 WATDVYNYN
+2359 WATDVYHYT
-2368 VSVGDS
+2368 VTTDADKQSV
-2374 GQSII
+2374 I
-2379 LEAIYAADENSLR
+2379 LTADDIAHENSLR
-2392 AQNIHNGKE
+2392 EQNKKDDDI
-2401 GTRGFSFQS
+2401 RGFQF
-2410 QQNNLYVIGDHLGE
+2410 LKEDEYVIGSHLGQ
-2424 TAGGTFTVS
+2424 TADGIFTVQ
-2433 GKNDGNNNIIS
+2433 GIQKGDGSIIS
-2444 HISGDK
+2444 HINGG
-2450 DNDGTGEYS
+2450 NQYS
-2459 MFDLQNK
+2459 MFDVV
-2466 TELHLNDLEI
+2466 NDNTDLRINDVEI
-2476 SHAATDKNGSVI
+2476 SHANKDGNGSVLSHTSDSVATI
-2488 NHENNGA
+2488 T
-2495 ISNISNAYIH
+2495 NAYIH
-2505 HNTSGGK
+2505 DNASTGK
-2512 GGAIYANGQVNLT
+2512 GGAIYVNSGTVNLE
-2525 DVKFENNTHADG
+2525 DVTFANNNHGNG
-2537 ANDIYINENAVVNYT
+2537 ANDIYIEGENTKVNYI
-2552 AATKD
+2552 ATND
-2557 KNALSS
+2557 SKNSISS
-2563 GIAGNGTLYKTGG
+2563 GIAGDGVLEKTGDS
-2576 EELKLS
+2576 ELTLS
-2582 GNNENFTGNLF
+2582 GSNENFTGNL
-2593 VNSGTLNFD
+2593 VVSSGTLNFE
-2602 QNYGTDTYIKGTTT
+2602 QNSSTDTYIKGTTT
-2616 IADAANV
+2616 IANAAEV
-2623 VINTDLEEI
+2623 VINTDLSEI

-2638 GGTGSTITKTGDYDI
+2638 GGASSTITKTGDYDI

-2690 KEEYGIVI
+2690 KAEYGIVI

>member
-30 TTVIL
+30 TAVIL

-49 IYSPEEFINPD
+49 IIDQGSLINSD
-60 NYSDSSVLNIQDNI
+60 NYVNGSVLNIQQAIELVNNDDIRAYFPII
-74 NLESANLS
+74 NNSS
-82 GLIQNAINVQIVGT
+82 VVTINGNN
-96 GKDGYA
+96 YA
-102 IGGSIYNSDND
+102 ITGSIYNQDED
-113 GRDTILAYGHYTLVN
+113 GNLDYGHYSIQDSGSSLSFENINWNTSTEVHGDAYV
-128 GSGLTFSDAN
+128 GSGGRSWN
-138 LTTSTVVFG
+138 IY
-147 DSERGGLY
+147 GGV
-155 SESADWNLSGGLVQ
+155 VQ
-169 NVSGGTLTVQNSKFD
+169 NQSGKLNVTDSSFSTD
-184 TGLSI
+184 LSI
-189 DVTRRNDRSVN
+189 SLDRQGNYVSSTY
-200 ARING
+200 ING
-205 GIFDNG
+205 GIIDNLSDG
-211 AGKTTIETSD
+211 AGSTGVVISGTDFNSNNISVNAVRSGSPTIWTAGAEAHA
-221 FTENAISN
+221 E
-229 SAKKIGEETL
+229 
-239 FTPNQNGSAIESH
+239 
-252 INGGLI
+252 INGGILR
-258 SNASGGLITLND
+258 NASDGNTMSVTGGSI
-270 SNLSSNVITASSSNN
+270 SSNVINAIADNNSDYFIGDADGNTANASIWGALINNAGKIDIQGVEISGNTASVSAESIEN
-285 HADYNPLVWEAK
+285 ADTV
-297 ENCDGDTS
+297 
-305 EAYVSGGLLNNG
+305 
-317 GTLTI
+317 
-322 NGGND
+322 
-327 VSISSNK
+327 
-334 ISATAS
+334 TAN
-340 SLSSDVTIASVLG
+340 VYG
-353 GVLYNTGT
+353 GVLYNEGT
-361 ATLGGDLTIS
+361 ATIGGNTTIS
-371 ENSVTYSASR
+371 GNSISY
-381 NDGGDT
+381 
-387 TTNAYG
+387 NANQG
-393 GVVYNVADAT
+393 T
-403 LNLGN
+403 
-408 VTISK
+408 
-413 NSVSGVA
+413 
-420 GNVAGGAIYNLG
+420 
-432 SMVLGETGASEAELV
+432 
-447 LSENFVSGGSG
+447 G
-458 SASGGAIYSA
+458 SA
-468 GESNLSN
+468 L
-475 GKITFAN
+475 
-482 NYATSNSA
+482 
-490 DASGGALYNTGI
+490 
-502 LTLGEADFTENYVT
+502 
-516 GNNALGGALYN
+516 
-527 SGTFTLDKG
+527 
-536 TFSENYLIG
+536 
-545 ANSEQGGA
+545 GGA
-553 IYNAGTLNLGDVTFS
+553 IYNAGNLTLGDVIFS
-568 DNTVGD
+568 NNTQNG
-574 STLNDIYFAAQRTDG
+574 TLNDIYGAA
-589 DATVNSTMNVLGRA
+589 NSVINVSGRA
-603 EIGSGLQSADVTAKI
+603 EIGSGLQSADATAQI

-623 GNLVLVGQQT
+623 GNLVLVGKQT
-633 LEDGVTTVGNNS
+633 LADGTTETVGNNA
-645 GYKGTLNVEN
+645 GYTGALNVAQ
-655 GGILTLKGTEEAD
+655 GGILTLKGTDEAD
-668 TLAAALTKA
+668 TLAAALTNA

-786 GAKFIF
+786 GAKFII

-797 DNDTTFAGNLIS
+797 ENDTTFAGNLIS
-809 ETVADEVNKAEFQKA
+809 ETVAGEVNKAEFQKA
-824 GEATMTLTGDN
+824 GDATMTLTGDN

-903 SINGAGRGDSN
+903 SINGTDRGDS

-926 GTNNVINLSGAD
+926 GTNNVINLSDAD
-938 YTLNTNLDSG
+938 YTLNTNLGSG

-978 LNLADGTANDYTFG
+978 LNLSDGTANNYTFG
-992 DVTLKDATNNAT
+992 DVTLKDATNNTT
-1004 LDINLDGDSDAIAV
+1004 LDINLDGASDAIAV
-1018 GGKSTGVL
+1018 GGNSTGVL

-1040 IQKEIEVITGSNNLT
+1040 IQKKIEVITGSNNLT
-1055 FDENY
+1055 FDANY

-1066 GVYVYDVTTNGGSLS
+1066 GVYVYDVTTKGGSLS

-1109 NNPYTIGED
+1109 NSPYTIGED
-1118 LETTLAGY
+1118 LETTLAGD
-1126 FTVSGKSVNA
+1126 FTVSGKSGNA

-1143 GDAHSFFEVSTD
+1143 GKAHSFFEVSTD

-1170 SDADDGTK
+1170 SVEAAGTE
-1178 GASANKNGAV
+1178 GASANENGAV

-1199 NVALKDNHA
+1199 NVVLKDNSA

-1217 AGNAIINGT
+1217 AGNAIIKGT

-1233 TAAGQGSAI
+1233 TADGQGSAI

-1309 TLDLSAAADKVLS
+1309 ILNLSAAADKELS

-1358 TLAVGNGTAE
+1358 TLAVDNGTAE

-1387 ISGNITDG
+1387 ISGNITAG

-1401 SAILKELGTADT
+1401 DAILKELGTAD

-1454 KLVFNQA
+1454 KLVFNEM

-1466 GSDVNIKN
+1466 GADVNIKN

-1479 TTANATLSN
+1479 TTAKATLSN

-1566 TMNNSTLDLSNKN
+1566 TMNNSTLDLSNRN
-1579 VGDNYTFDNLNATQG
+1579 DGRNDGDNYTFDNLNAAQG
-1594 TNNISLDLN
+1594 TNNISLDLD
-1603 LYVTQDRNPIAD
+1603 LYVTQDINPIAD
-1615 TINATAGEGILNLTK
+1615 TINATAGGGILNLTK

-1639 IFRFEDKNKIQV
+1639 IFRYEDKNIIPV
-1651 ISGNNDLKIATAD
+1651 ISGGNTLQLAVD
-1664 DMELLSWAT
+1664 DGIELLSWAT
-1673 NVYKYDIDSALNQ
+1673 NVYKYQIDSALNG

-1705 NNYIGESEGYNNR
+1705 NIYQGEEGHNNR
-1718 GFNFIVDNGSSNY
+1718 GFNFITDASGNNSY
-1731 NIYRDLDATTEGN
+1731 NIYRDLDTTAAGN

-1749 TPDANIKSVLS
+1749 TVNENGTKSVLS

-1765 LVLDAG
+1765 LVLDAD
-1771 TVATRLVNN
+1771 TAQTRLRDNG
-1780 NNGTYTYKNAHGT
+1780 NGTYTYLNADA
-1793 VSDDRTFDAQYV
+1793 SEDRTFDASYV
-1805 TFDGQG
+1805 TDDVDEAGNPVK
-1811 GATIQ
+1811 IINVD
-1816 FEAMSVGDTKGSFF
+1816 AMSDGDKNGSFF

-1836 TLDISDLIIRDAYRG
+1836 NLEISDVIIKDAYRG
-1851 ANELDASGYTK
+1851 ANETDANNYTK
-1862 YGSVIYAMNSGANV
+1862 YGSVIYAMNQNAVVN
-1876 SISGVDFVSNE
+1876 ISNVDFVGNKSAA
-1887 SGSNGG
+1887 NGG
-1893 AIGNL
+1893 AIGNV
-1898 LSETFEIQNG
+1898 LSKEFNITNG
-1908 NFDGNKSTGGL
+1908 SFDDNHSENAL
-1919 GGAIYTASNM
+1919 GGAIYTAFNM
-1929 TIKDTN
+1929 NIKDTD
-1935 FGVTNINT
+1935 FGTTTLNT
-1943 HKDGANDIYIAGN
+1943 HKNGVANDIYIAGN
-1956 TVTFEVSDKNTNTI
+1956 TVTFEVSDENTI

-1982 DKTGAGTL
+1982 DKTGTGTL

-1999 FGSLKIS
+1999 LGSLKIS

-2020 FIGGSTEINIDS
+2020 FIGGSTEININS

-2042 DIQGQIINN
+2042 DIQDQIINN
-2051 LSGNGQLVKTNN
+2051 LSGYGQLVKTNN

-2091 AGKNIYIAGLT
+2091 AGKNIYIAGFT

-2143 DNGEKFNGTAYANAG
+2143 DNGEKFNGTAYANEG
-2158 TLTVNAANDAA
+2158 TLTVNAYPDSADDNA
-2169 ENFDFKMVANGGN
+2169 FDFKMVANGGD
-2182 IVYNAVAG
+2182 IVYNAIAG
-2190 QTYTLDSKSNIS
+2190 QTYVLDSTSNIS
-2202 FSGNNNTIT
+2202 FADGVNTGSVT
-2211 FNNGIYNLNGSI
+2211 FKDGTYELGSALAGQTGDKEVIFDGDDTTYTTIHLTSKECNYNTGKFTIKDALIDVADDAFKTYTFDNLNAEEGSE
-2223 NGLNDTNTIAFSG
+2223 L
-2236 SVDTPAQ
+2236 SVDLAF
-2243 LILGQNKYD
+2243 D
-2252 TGIYSIV
+2252 T
-2259 DNTIIDLQNSDNN
+2259 
-2272 TFNTYE
+2272 
-2278 FSNLNIANGAK
+2278 ANGH
-2289 AKLKVDLEFNSTS
+2289 
-2302 GGTIQNSDKLVSNG
+2302 QSDKIISTNG
-2316 TGGVIS
+2316 SGTL
-2322 VTDLNLSKVY
+2322 TLTTLNLRDVFY
-2332 DCGLNNPIEF
+2332 DDGLTTPPVSVEF
-2342 AILGGNLTLDK
+2342 EILGGGLKLSDLTLDG
-2353 NVTPTS
+2353 
-2359 WATDVYNYN
+2359 WATDVYHYT
-2368 VSVGDS
+2368 VTTDADKQSV
-2374 GQSII
+2374 I
-2379 LEAIYAADENSLR
+2379 LTADDIAHENSLR
-2392 AQNIHNGKE
+2392 EQNQKDDI
-2401 GTRGFSFQS
+2401 RGFQF
-2410 QQNNLYVIGDHLGE
+2410 LKEDEYVIGSHLGQ
-2424 TAGGTFTVS
+2424 TADGIFTVQ
-2433 GKNDGNNNIIS
+2433 GIQKGDGSIIS
-2444 HISGDK
+2444 HINGG
-2450 DNDGTGEYS
+2450 NQYS
-2459 MFDLQNK
+2459 MFDVV
-2466 TELHLNDLEI
+2466 NDNTDLRINDVEI
-2476 SHAATDKNGSVI
+2476 SHANKDGNGSVLSHTSDSVATI
-2488 NHENNGA
+2488 T
-2495 ISNISNAYIH
+2495 NAYIH
-2505 HNTSGGK
+2505 DNASTGE
-2512 GGAIYANGQVNLT
+2512 GGAIYVNSGTVNLE
-2525 DVKFENNTHADG
+2525 DVTFANNNHGNG
-2537 ANDIYINENAVVNYT
+2537 ANDIYIEGENTKVNYI
-2552 AATKD
+2552 ATND
-2557 KNALSS
+2557 RKNSISS
-2563 GIAGNGTLYKTGG
+2563 GIAGNGVLEKTGDS
-2576 EELKLS
+2576 ELTLS
-2582 GNNENFTGNLF
+2582 GSNENFTGNL
-2593 VNSGTLNFD
+2593 VVSSGTLNFD
-2602 QNYGTDTYIKGTTT
+2602 QNSSTDTYIKGTTT
-2616 IADAANV
+2616 IANAAEV
-2623 VINTDLEEI
+2623 VINTDLSEI

-2638 GGTGSTITKTGDYDI
+2638 GGASSTITKTGDYDI

>member
-7 SRVREEKVLSDK
+7 SRVREEKVFSDK
-19 KMKGRRLRALC
+19 NKKGRRLRALC
-30 TTVIL
+30 TAVIL

-49 IYSPEEFINPD
+49 ISNQSDLINSA
-60 NYSDSSVLNIQDNI
+60 NYTDGSVLNIRDNI

-82 GLIQNAINVQIVGT
+82 GLIQNAINVQILGT

-113 GRDTILAYGHYTLVN
+113 GDSTILDYGHYTLVN

-138 LTTSTVVFG
+138 VTTETSIVG
-147 DSERGGLY
+147 EPDRGGQLT
-155 SESADWNLSGGLVQ
+155 ESADWNLSGGLVQ

-189 DVTRRNDRSVN
+189 DVTRRNNRVVN
-200 ARING
+200 SRING

-211 AGKTTIETSD
+211 AGTTQIETSD
-221 FTENAISN
+221 FTGNAISN
-229 SAKKIGEETL
+229 SANKTGNETL
-239 FTPNQNGSAIESH
+239 FTQNQNGSAIESH

-285 HADYNPLVWEAK
+285 HADYNPWVWEDDV
-297 ENCDGDTS
+297 NCDGDTS
-305 EAYVSGGLLNNG
+305 EAYVSGGLMNNG

-322 NGGND
+322 NGGN
-327 VSISSNK
+327 IRNNT

-361 ATLGGDLTIS
+361 ATLGGNLTIS
-371 ENSVTYSASR
+371 ENSVTYSARR
-381 NDGGDT
+381 NDDGAT
-387 TTNAYG
+387 TTNAQG

-413 NSVSGVA
+413 NSVSGGA

-553 IYNAGTLNLGDVTFS
+553 IYNAGNLTLGDVIFS
-568 DNTVGD
+568 NNTQNG
-574 STLNDIYFAAQRTDG
+574 TLNDIYGAA
-589 DATVNSTMNVLGRA
+589 NSVINVSGRA
-603 EIGSGLQSADVTAKI
+603 EIGSGLQSADATAQI

-623 GNLVLVGQQT
+623 GNLVLVGKQT
-633 LEDGVTTVGNNS
+633 LADGVTTVGDNS

-668 TLAAALTKA
+668 TLAAALTNA

-749 NVYVKDGT
+749 NVYVKDGI

-786 GAKFIF
+786 GAKFII

-797 DNDTTFAGNLIS
+797 ENDTTFAGNLIS
-809 ETVADEVNKAEFQKA
+809 ETVAGEVNKAEFQKA
-824 GEATMTLTGDN
+824 GDATMTLTGDN
-835 SAFNGEAVVE
+835 SDFNGEAVVE

-914 NAITINDTITSD
+914 AITINDTITSD

-938 YTLNTNLDSG
+938 YTLNTNLGSG

-978 LNLADGTANDYTFG
+978 LNLADGTANNYTFG

-1004 LDINLDGDSDAIAV
+1004 LDINLDGASDAIAV
-1018 GGKSTGVL
+1018 GGNSTGVL

-1055 FDENY
+1055 FYANY

-1066 GVYVYDVTTNGGSLS
+1066 GVYVYDVTTKGGSLS

-1096 HVVDGERTFTFVG
+1096 HIVSGTRPFKFVG
-1109 NNPYTIGED
+1109 DSVYTIGED
-1118 LETTLAGY
+1118 LEITLEGN
-1126 FTVSGKSVNA
+1126 FTVSGKSDNA

-1143 GDAHSFFEVSTD
+1143 GKAHSFFEVGAD

-1170 SDADDGTK
+1170 SKTDADNSTE
-1178 GASANKNGAV
+1178 GASSNENGAV

-1193 GTVNLN
+1193 GTVSLN

-1217 AGNAIINGT
+1217 AGNAIIKGT

-1233 TAAGQGSAI
+1233 TADGQGSAI

-1278 SGTDSK
+1278 SRTDSK

-1309 TLDLSAAADKVLS
+1309 TLNLSAAADKELS

-1413 TTISS
+1413 TISS

-1454 KLVFNQA
+1454 KLVFNEM

-1466 GSDVNIKN
+1466 GADVNIKN

-1479 TTANATLSN
+1479 TTGNATLSN
-1488 DTLANIN
+1488 ANLANIN

-1566 TMNNSTLDLSNKN
+1566 TMNNSTLDLSNRHD
-1579 VGDNYTFDNLNATQG
+1579 GDNYTFDNLNATQG
-1594 TNNISLDLN
+1594 TNNISLDLD

-1673 NVYKYDIDSALNQ
+1673 NVYKYQINSAMGQ
-1686 KGIKINYGGPS
+1686 KGIEISYGGPS

-1705 NNYIGESEGYNNR
+1705 NIYNSGEQGMNNR
-1718 GFNFIVDNGSSNY
+1718 GFNFVIDDESNSY
-1731 NIYRDLDATTEGN
+1731 NIYRDLDTTTEGN

-1780 NNGTYTYKNAHGT
+1780 NDGTYTYKNAHGT
-1793 VSDDRTFDAQYV
+1793 ESDDRTFEAQYV

-1816 FEAMSVGDTKGSFF
+1816 FEAMSDGDTNGSFF

-1836 TLDISDLIIRDAYRG
+1836 NLEISDVIIKDAYRG
-1851 ANELDASGYTK
+1851 AGELDANK
-1862 YGSVIYAMNSGANV
+1862 YGSVIYAMNQDAVVNLSN
-1876 SISGVDFVSNE
+1876 VDFVSNN
-1887 SGSNGG
+1887 SAANGG
-1893 AIGNL
+1893 AIGNVFSKEFNITNGSFDDNH
-1898 LSETFEIQNG
+1898 SE
-1908 NFDGNKSTGGL
+1908 KGL
-1919 GGAIYTASNM
+1919 GGAIYTAFNM
-1929 TIKDTN
+1929 NIKDTD
-1935 FGVTNINT
+1935 FGVDELNT
-1943 HKDGANDIYIAGN
+1943 HLAGEANDIYIAGN
-1956 TVTFEVSDKNTNTI
+1956 RVTFEVSDKNTNTI
-1970 NSGLAGVAGTVF
+1970 NSGIAGVTGTVF
-1982 DKTGAGTL
+1982 NKTGAGTL
-1990 LLNGNNEDM
+1990 LLKGNNEDM
-1999 FGSLKIS
+1999 LGSLKIS

-2020 FIGGSTEINIDS
+2020 FIGGSTEININS

-2042 DIQGQIINN
+2042 DIQDQIINN

-2124 GTGLLNKNGSGNLN
+2124 GTGLLKKNGSGNLN

-2143 DNGEKFNGTAYANAG
+2143 GNGEKFNGTAYANAG

-2252 TGIYSIV
+2252 TGIYSIIG
-2259 DNTIIDLQNSDNN
+2259 NTIIDLQKSDNN

-2278 FSNLNIANGAK
+2278 FSNLNIADGAN
-2289 AKLKVDLEFNSTS
+2289 AELKVDLEFNSTAE
-2302 GGTIQNSDKLVSNG
+2302 GTIQNSDVLVSNG

-2342 AILGGNLTLDK
+2342 AILGGNLKLDE

-2359 WATDVYNYN
+2359 WATDVYKYN
-2368 VSVGDS
+2368 ISVGES

-2379 LEAIYAADENSLR
+2379 LEAVSAADENSLR
-2392 AQNIHNGKE
+2392 AQNIHNGQE

-2410 QQNNLYVIGDHLGE
+2410 QQNYPYVIGDHLGE

-2450 DNDGTGEYS
+2450 DNDGTGDYS

-2466 TELHLNDLEI
+2466 TDLRLNDLEI
-2476 SHAATDKNGSVI
+2476 SHAATDENGSVI
-2488 NHENNGA
+2488 NHQNSEA
-2495 ISNISNAYIH
+2495 VSTISNAYIH
-2505 HNTSGGK
+2505 DNTSGDK
-2512 GGAIYANGQVNLT
+2512 GGAIYANGQMNLT
-2525 DVKFENNTHADG
+2525 DVKFENNAHADG
-2537 ANDIYINENAVVNYT
+2537 ANDIYIDQNATVNYN
-2552 AATKD
+2552 AASAD
-2557 KNALSS
+2557 KNSISS
-2563 GIAGNGTLYKTGG
+2563 GIAGNGTLYKTG
-2576 EELKLS
+2576 ENELKLS
-2582 GNNENFTGNLF
+2582 GNNENFTGNL
-2593 VNSGTLNFD
+2593 VVSNGTLNFD
-2602 QNYGTDTYIKGTTT
+2602 QNSGNDTYIKGTTT

-2638 GGTGSTITKTGDYDI
+2638 GGASSTITKTGDYDI

-3104 IQPNFTMSYSY
+3104 IQPNFTMSYSF